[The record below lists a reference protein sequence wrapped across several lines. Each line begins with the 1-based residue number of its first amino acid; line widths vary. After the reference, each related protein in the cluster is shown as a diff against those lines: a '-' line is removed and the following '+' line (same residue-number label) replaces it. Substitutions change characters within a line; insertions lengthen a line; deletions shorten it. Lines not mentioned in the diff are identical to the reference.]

1 MGTMRRVVD
10 EGRGEPRKVAVENIA
25 DLLADRS
32 KRLFIHSRLL
42 KWL

>member
-1 MGTMRRVVD
+1 MGTMRLVVD
-10 EGRGEPRKVAVENIA
+10 EGRGEPREVGVENIA